1 MNKPDTKRDLMTIL
15 TQVLDQFSKWFL
27 HHQSFAGYM
36 EPVMQAFKPA
46 WRAGMFRAQV
56 INVQEL
62 NGDYLSIQLKPSRK
76 WPVHKAGQHISLTVE
91 INGRL
96 LTRVF
101 TVASSAKHYN
111 NTGVIRLLIKAN
123 SMGRFTGLL
132 NGALEIGAWCNIS
145 KPSGEFTFKNAQTP
159 NTFIAG
165 GSGITPV
172 IAMLDDH
179 LSQTS
184 QKTTLVYYAK
194 ENEHQCIDELNEL
207 AQQFKHFSFLLLN
220 RKQSSDITTHIDV
233 TEKPN
238 IYCCGPVAFMQIVRN
253 FANAH
258 SLNYYQEAFGLAL
271 PSTQNPSQFNVIV
284 DNQEH
289 KVRSNDVLLT
299 QFEDKKLPVKRGC
312 GIGICHQCQCIKKAG
327 VVRNLKTGE
336 LSDNGEQLIQL
347 CVSQPVSDLELQL

>member
-1 MNKPDTKRDLMTIL
+1 MTIL

-145 KPSGEFTFKNAQTP
+145 KPSGEFT
-159 NTFIAG
+159 
-165 GSGITPV
+165 
-172 IAMLDDH
+172 
-179 LSQTS
+179 
-184 QKTTLVYYAK
+184 
-194 ENEHQCIDELNEL
+194 
-207 AQQFKHFSFLLLN
+207 
-220 RKQSSDITTHIDV
+220 
-233 TEKPN
+233 
-238 IYCCGPVAFMQIVRN
+238 
-253 FANAH
+253 
-258 SLNYYQEAFGLAL
+258 
-271 PSTQNPSQFNVIV
+271 
-284 DNQEH
+284 
-289 KVRSNDVLLT
+289 
-299 QFEDKKLPVKRGC
+299 
-312 GIGICHQCQCIKKAG
+312 
-327 VVRNLKTGE
+327 
-336 LSDNGEQLIQL
+336 
-347 CVSQPVSDLELQL
+347 